1 MVIGGGKDVVAEED
15 EKDDETETEVGGAEK
30 IVGLCVRDGVKRKVR
45 AFVLFKINFFFIIVP
60 WPQLGLSL
68 TEARNIKGQNARCR
82 ASTWPRPS

>member
-45 AFVLFKINFFFIIVP
+45 AFVLFKI
-60 WPQLGLSL
+60 
-68 TEARNIKGQNARCR
+68 
-82 ASTWPRPS
+82 